1 MGEESTP
8 SPVSFPLFQ
17 FFFCSLEVLGVSCNL
32 SIGLSLSYPVTC
44 SRLFFFFLTIFNI
57 FLYIFICFFFFI
69 CLVVFFCSSPRCVS
83 WTYYQ
88 RACSVFV
95 TGQLG
100 RKEGRPMATEIL
112 SDSGPVLAVPMGSEC
127 FLPLWNAREH
137 PSNVS
142 AEQNNSSTKSKG
154 RRC

>member
-1 MGEESTP
+1 M
-8 SPVSFPLFQ
+8 
-17 FFFCSLEVLGVSCNL
+17 
-32 SIGLSLSYPVTC
+32 
-44 SRLFFFFLTIFNI
+44 
-57 FLYIFICFFFFI
+57 
-69 CLVVFFCSSPRCVS
+69 
-83 WTYYQ
+83 
-88 RACSVFV
+88 

-142 AEQNNSSTKSKG
+142 AEQNNSSTKSTFTHWERVAAVSVLACRPRKKG
-154 RRC
+154 FAIIRNNTRSVFVGVGGC